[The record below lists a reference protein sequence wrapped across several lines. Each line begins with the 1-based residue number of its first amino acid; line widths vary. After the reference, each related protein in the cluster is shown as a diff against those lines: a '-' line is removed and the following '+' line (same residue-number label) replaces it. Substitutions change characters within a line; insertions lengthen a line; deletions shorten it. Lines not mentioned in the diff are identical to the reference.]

1 MRIQYLGLVVGH
13 NPLII
18 SVFWCISVRWP
29 WSTSSCSGELE
40 LVMSTPLSRCFNRH
54 LAGTSRSFWCTTFG
68 HRWRM
73 RTAISIFHD
82 KCRTALFSVLFSSLA
97 AFNRGLGIP
106 GDRGC

>member
-29 WSTSSCSGELE
+29 WSTSSGSKLE
-40 LVMSTPLSRCFNRH
+40 LVMSTPLPRCFNSH
-54 LAGTSRSFWCTTFG
+54 LAGTARSFWCTTFG

-73 RTAISIFHD
+73 CAAISIFHY
-82 KCRTALFSVLFSSLA
+82 KS
-97 AFNRGLGIP
+97 
-106 GDRGC
+106 